1 MADVKQVIDDVVGQ
15 TEQVAD
21 RLISLI
27 AVLVAVLATVMAL
40 FNIKGGNVGQAMA
53 QAQAGSLNAWA
64 YFQAKSTKQGL
75 AESMLD
81 QLLVEREGNSG
92 LNAEARTLLET
103 KIEFYREKVDR
114 YEREKLEIKAKAE
127 AYEQEYDRL
136 NVHDD
141 QLDIAEASI
150 NMALA
155 LLGVAALTRRRWL
168 VWFALVFV
176 GVGLASGIAGFVGG
190 DFRLEFLA
198 NILG

>member
-114 YEREKLEIKAKAE
+114 YEREKLEIKAQAE